1 MVMEK
6 LDALEAALA
15 NMLEELNRL
24 KGSRVELESQLEK
37 AREEARTDSESARAR
52 ADELAKLRAENERLQ
67 QEQAEVRE
75 RVEKILSHIE

>member
-24 KGSRVELESQLEK
+24 KGSRVELESQLER
-37 AREEARTDSESARAR
+37 AREEARTDSESARAQ

-67 QEQAEVRE
+67 QEQAEIRE